1 MMSSTLARFSQ
12 HPSWSQA
19 LAVIQ
24 TLTKAGH
31 ETVLAGGAVRDA
43 LMGRAIHDLDI
54 ATSATPD
61 EVEKV
66 FPKTIAVGKA
76 FGVMVVLFD
85 GASFEVAT
93 FRQDGEYRDGRRPE
107 TIRFANLSQDAWRR
121 DFTVNALY
129 FSPTLDRI
137 IDVVDGIRDIRHRIL
152 RAVGR
157 PEERFREDHLRI
169 LRVIRF
175 AAQLGFQI
183 DAPTWM
189 SACRLSAAVR
199 DVSVERQAEELRK
212 MALSARPE
220 LGWQLLRDSG
230 VLAAIMPEMM
240 SSLHQHA
247 HQWQEFIK
255 IYSVTKGAPIE
266 IQLATWAA
274 LIDLPTSSLEAWLR
288 HFHMS
293 QSEVQAAEQF
303 LRAWEI
309 LKDPKTAKLQRWRAL
324 DLDESPWVIN
334 ALVLSAGSGLSLEQS
349 LNADLRGYLER
360 MNEAGR
366 LPRPIL
372 TGQDLKLLGFVA
384 GKEMGQ
390 SLQDLYE
397 LQIVDGLSKDEL
409 MAKAKQLKAKS

>member
-12 HPSWSQA
+12 HPGWSQA

-54 ATSATPD
+54 ATAATPD
-61 EVEKV
+61 EIEKI
-66 FPKTIAVGKA
+66 FPKTIPVGKA
-76 FGVMVVLFD
+76 FGVMVVLLD

-137 IDVVDGIRDIRHRIL
+137 IDVVDGIRDLRNQLI

-157 PEERFREDHLRI
+157 PDERFREDHLRI

-175 AAQLGFQI
+175 AAQLGFHI
-183 DAPTWM
+183 DGPTWL

-230 VLAAIMPEMM
+230 VLAAILPEMM
-240 SSLHQHA
+240 SSLHQHGP
-247 HQWQEFIK
+247 QWQVLLK
-255 IYSVTKGAPIE
+255 ICSVTKGAPIE
-266 IQLATWAA
+266 IHLATWAA
-274 LIDLPTSSLEAWLR
+274 LTNMPASALEAWLR

-293 QSEVQAAEQF
+293 QSEVQAAQHF

-309 LKDPKTAKLQRWRAL
+309 LKDPKAAKLERLRAL
-324 DLDESPWVIN
+324 DFDESPWVIN
-334 ALVLSAGSGLSLEQS
+334 ALVLAGSGFSSEQR

-360 MNEAGR
+360 MSEAGR
-366 LPRPIL
+366 LPRPLL
-372 TGQDLKLLGFVA
+372 TGQDLKNLGFVA

-409 MAKAKQLKAKS
+409 IAKAQQLKAKS